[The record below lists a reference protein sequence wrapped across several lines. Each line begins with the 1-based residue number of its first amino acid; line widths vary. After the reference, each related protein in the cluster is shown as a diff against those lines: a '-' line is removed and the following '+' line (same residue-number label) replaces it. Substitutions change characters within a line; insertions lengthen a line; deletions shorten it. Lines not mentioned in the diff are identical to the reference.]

1 MSRLSY
7 GSFEEI
13 LHPYIKPEI
22 IKLDLANILFTAPV
36 DQELKE
42 ANKVDSPTVT
52 RVCTGQRPLPPR
64 LRAYYAKPDA
74 LERIVAVFSDDIVS
88 RIQKIDKAALV
99 REILRICIH
108 KRESPW

>member
-42 ANKVDSPTVT
+42 ASEVDSPTVT
-52 RVCTGQRPLPPR
+52 RVCTG
-64 LRAYYAKPDA
+64 
-74 LERIVAVFSDDIVS
+74 
-88 RIQKIDKAALV
+88 
-99 REILRICIH
+99 
-108 KRESPW
+108 